1 MSPAKTKHPY
11 TAVMRRDGPHRHPKI
26 WVVKVRGVPIER
38 FKQRKIAAKY
48 CYWHNKWVSKHA

>member
-11 TAVMRRDGPHRHPKI
+11 TAVMVRLNQPRYPKL
-26 WVVKVRGVPIER
+26 WQVKVRGKTIQM
-38 FKQRKIAAKY
+38 FKRKQIAAKY